1 MSNNSTLK
9 HPLSFCPHKQ
19 DELYVWDISYIFTH
33 KLLGFAN
40 SQQVRYAKS
49 TIKVVTEMLLHLLQ
63 WNAYLAQEVSN
74 KVNRVF
80 HMIQSL
86 IVSCKISLNLIY
98 NLVGRKSI
106 NRIAKAISIFRKLVI
121 PNNITFLEKQ

>member
-1 MSNNSTLK
+1 MDIKLFHNFAIFQIIQFLFFS
-9 HPLSFCPHKQ
+9 SFCPHKQ

-80 HMIQSL
+80 HMIQIL
-86 IVSCKISLNLIY
+86 IVMCNISLNTAY
-98 NLVGRKSI
+98 NFSSRNMENVQCK
-106 NRIAKAISIFRKLVI
+106 
-121 PNNITFLEKQ
+121 